1 MANYKQQFMTYM
13 DRQGVKYTDVSEFV
27 VRVNYSGDNMETI
40 STYVFFDEDGD
51 DMVQVASSS
60 IANFK
65 DSMAAGLVAC
75 NTMNAKYRWVKFY
88 LDKDADL
95 ECTIDAYIDE
105 STCGSECLRL
115 VKRVVNIVDEA
126 YPIFMKARWSN

>member
-13 DRQGVKYTDVSEFV
+13 DRQGIKYTDVSDYV
-27 VRVNYSGDNMETI
+27 VRVSYSGDNMETI
-40 STYVFFDEDGD
+40 ATYVFFDEDGD
-51 DMVQVASSS
+51 DMVQVACSS

-88 LDKDADL
+88 LDKDCDL
-95 ECTIDAYIDE
+95 ECTIDVYIDE

>member
-13 DRQGVKYTDVSEFV
+13 DRQGIKYTDVSDYV
-27 VRVNYSGDNMETI
+27 VRVSYSGDNMETI
-40 STYVFFDEDGD
+40 ATYIFFDEDGD
-51 DMVQVASSS
+51 DMVQVACSS

-88 LDKDADL
+88 LDKDCDL